1 MSTPK
6 YEIAFDAAAWEKWWL
21 YCNIMPGEVGCFGY
35 VTLHPD
41 SQLAYVDD
49 LFLVP
54 QAASAAEVDF
64 IKDGLPYAV
73 EKAVEDDR
81 LDDLRFC
88 IHSHGEIG
96 THWSGTDEKMIATMG
111 VNADW
116 FVSCVTNRKGSM
128 KGRIDV
134 FRFDPLGEYHF
145 KLDDLRMYKHVP
157 ADEVTAA
164 EALLKEFVSEP
175 VKALP
180 AKGKALGKPRTHGKP
195 YRIGGAGEWRYWN
208 GEKLVTLKDEGDDV
222 YSFMDGGLAI
232 YVDEDGDPLGF
243 ASAESTSWTERPTP
257 FQKGWGRIGED
268 VVVITPSG
276 EAILDKFGATIT
288 DEDLLRY
295 ELEELMYPQDL
306 DTWGVYLRE
315 RQVEAEAAID
325 AELLA

>member
-6 YEIAFDAAAWEKWWL
+6 YEIAFAAEAWEKWWM

-41 SQLAYVDD
+41 KQLAYVDD

-73 EKAVEDDR
+73 EKAVADDR

-96 THWSGTDEKMIATMG
+96 TMWSGTDEKMIATMG

-128 KGRIDV
+128 RGRIDV

-145 KLDDLRMYKHVP
+145 KLDELRMYKHVP
-157 ADEVTAA
+157 ADEVEAA
-164 EALLKEFVSEP
+164 KRLLKEYVSEP
-175 VKALP
+175 VKAQP
-180 AKGKALGKPRTHGKP
+180 GQQGFVIGAPKRTGGRP
-195 YRIGGAGEWRYWN
+195 YQNGNGEWKYWTGN
-208 GEKLVTLKDEGDDV
+208 KMVSLTDEGDDIF
-222 YSFMDGGLAI
+222 SFMDGGVTYYI
-232 YVDEDGDPLGF
+232 DDEGEQMGF
-243 ASAESTSWTERPTP
+243 ASTKDTSAPKPAP
-257 FQKGWGRIGED
+257 FLTGWGRIGED
-268 VVVITPSG
+268 VVVVSPDG
-276 EAILDKFGATIT
+276 EAILDHWGATIT
-288 DEDLLRY
+288 DTDLLRY
-295 ELEELMYPQDL
+295 ELDDL
-306 DTWGVYLRE
+306 LDGEALATWGEYMAE
-315 RQVEAEAAID
+315 RVAEAEAVVNS
-325 AELLA
+325 ELLA